1 MRQTTQNS
9 LNIKATPQEIYNAL
23 INPKALEVWQ
33 APGDM
38 TAKVHDF
45 DLRVGGGYQMS
56 LFYPDSEKETRGKTS
71 SKEDRFTA
79 RFIELI
85 PETKIVQAINFD
97 TSNPDFAGE
106 MTMEIKLEPID
117 NGTKVTFLFKDIPQG
132 IKPGDNE
139 AGTISSLEKL
149 AKYVREKYSLDSNIN
164 EQ

>member
-9 LNIKATPQEIYNAL
+9 LNIKATPQEIYYAF
-23 INPKALEVWQ
+23 INPSALEVWQ

-45 DLRVGGGYQMS
+45 DLRVGGGYRMS
-56 LFYPDSEKETRGKTS
+56 LFYPDSEKEASGKTS
-71 SKEDRFTA
+71 SKEDRFAA

-85 PETKIVQAINFD
+85 PNKKIVQAINFD

-117 NGTKVTFLFKDIPQG
+117 SGTRVTFLFKDIPKG
-132 IKPGDNE
+132 IRPEDNE

-149 AKYVREKYSLDSNIN
+149 AKYVKEKNSLDSSI
-164 EQ
+164 